1 MDRAMD
7 CRPARNI
14 MAPRSSGK
22 PRSLLRGRGSAF
34 GPGVFSVLSALKR
47 FLVGQPLRTSQ
58 AVHERLSKRVALAV
72 FASDA
77 LSSVAYA
84 TEEILLV
91 LAVAAAY
98 THDSG

>member
-1 MDRAMD
+1 M
-7 CRPARNI
+7 
-14 MAPRSSGK
+14 
-22 PRSLLRGRGSAF
+22 
-34 GPGVFSVLSALKR
+34 LSALKR

-58 AVHERLSKRVALAV
+58 AVHERLTKRVALAV

-91 LAVAAAY
+91 LAVAAITSRCNRFWLPVTGPRGQAPRCRLCCRIAPVI
-98 THDSG
+98 